1 LDEANQFV
9 KRGKKKKKK
18 RNNKDDEI
26 VGLRIRSNVPMEK
39 SNIMSGIVS
48 SFGVF

>member
-1 LDEANQFV
+1 MI

-18 RNNKDDEI
+18 RSDQNDST
-26 VGLRIRSNVPMEK
+26 VGLRIRSNVPAEK
-39 SNIMSGIVS
+39 SNILSGIS